1 MRNSELKSIVHG
13 FYSALRIPNSA
24 LGIIAGSL
32 GKSKNNMKPF
42 VQLYDTTLRD
52 GSQSED
58 VNFSVEDKIRVAQK
72 LDQFG
77 VQYIEGG
84 WPGSNPRDI
93 DFFKEM
99 RRVRLR
105 KAKLAAFGA
114 TRRAKL
120 KVSDDPSMK
129 ALVSSGAPVA
139 TIFGKTWDLHVLKA
153 LRISLHE
160 NLDIIGDSVAFLKKH
175 MDEVVYDAEHF
186 FDGYKANPRYA
197 IDTILAAEAAGAD
210 CLVLCDTNGG
220 TLPQE
225 VEAILLEVKKRI
237 TTPFGIHAHNDAE
250 LAVANS
256 LTAVRM
262 GAVQVHGTING
273 YGERCGNA
281 NLCSLIPSLKLK
293 MGIDCVSDAKLAT
306 LRGLSRYVDEL
317 ANLPHRKWQP
327 YVGESAFA
335 HKGGVHVD
343 AVAKSTLTY
352 EHITPELVGNRRRIL
367 VSDMAGKSNILQ
379 KAEELGIPLDR
390 ESPEL
395 GEILKKVKEL
405 ENEGYEFEGAEGSL
419 ELLMLRA
426 GHNYASVFSIFDRI
440 DYRILTEKRKHDPHP
455 VSEATVT
462 VEVGGKVE
470 HTAAWGNGPVNALDK
485 ALRSVL
491 PKYFPG
497 KGLESV
503 RLLDYKVRVLTA
515 AEGTAARVRV
525 LIESGDG
532 KNKWGTVGVSE
543 NVIEASWQALVDSI
557 EYKLLR
563 SKRKL

>member
-1 MRNSELKSIVHG
+1 MRE
-13 FYSALRIPNSA
+13 F
-24 LGIIAGSL
+24 
-32 GKSKNNMKPF
+32 MKPPI

-52 GSQSED
+52 GAQAED
-58 VNFSVEDKIRVAQK
+58 VNFSVEDKVRVARK

-77 VQYIEGG
+77 VHYIEGG
-84 WPGSNPRDI
+84 WPGSNPRDVE
-93 DFFKEM
+93 FFKEM
-99 RRVRLR
+99 RRVKLK
-105 KAKLAAFGA
+105 KAKLTAFGS

-120 KVSDDPSMK
+120 KVSEDPSLK
-129 ALVSSGAPVA
+129 ALTASGARVA
-139 TIFGKTWDLHVLKA
+139 TIFGKTWDLHVQKA
-153 LRISLHE
+153 LKTTLAE
-160 NLDIIGDSVAFLKKH
+160 NLDMIEESVAFLKKH
-175 MDEVVYDAEHF
+175 LDEVIYDAEHF
-186 FDGYKANPRYA
+186 FDGYKANPDYA
-197 IDTILAAEAAGAD
+197 IETILAAEAAGAD

-220 TLPQE
+220 TLPHE
-225 VEAILLEVKKRI
+225 VEEIIARVTKVIAA
-237 TTPFGIHAHNDAE
+237 PFGIHAHNDGE
-250 LAVANS
+250 LAIANS
-256 LTAVRM
+256 LAAIRM
-262 GAVQVHGTING
+262 GAVQVHGTVNG

-281 NLCSLIPSLKLK
+281 NLCSLIPTLKLK
-293 MGIDCVSDAKLAT
+293 LGIDCVSDDSLAR
-306 LRGLSRYVDEL
+306 LRDLSHYVDEL
-317 ANLPHRKWQP
+317 ANLPHRKRQP
-327 YVGESAFA
+327 YVGDSAFA

-343 AVAKSTLTY
+343 AMSKSALTY
-352 EHITPELVGNRRRIL
+352 EHIDPRLVGNRRRVL

-379 KAEELGIPLDR
+379 KAAELGIRLAKD
-390 ESPEL
+390 SPEL
-395 GEILKKVKEL
+395 GHILKKVKEL

-426 GHNYASVFSIFDRI
+426 RHSYESVFSMFDRI
-440 DYRILTEKRKHDPHP
+440 DYRILTEKRKVDPNP

-462 VEVGGKVE
+462 VEVGGNVE

-485 ALRSVL
+485 ALRKVL

-497 KGLESV
+497 RGLENV

-563 SKRKL
+563 TKKDGKGQRA

>member
-1 MRNSELKSIVHG
+1 
-13 FYSALRIPNSA
+13 
-24 LGIIAGSL
+24 
-32 GKSKNNMKPF
+32 MKD
-42 VQLYDTTLRD
+42 VLLYDTTLRD
-52 GSQSED
+52 GCQAED
-58 VNFSVEDKIRVAQK
+58 ISLTLEDKLRIAERLDDFGIRYV
-72 LDQFG
+72 
-77 VQYIEGG
+77 EGG
-84 WPGSNPRDI
+84 WPGSNPRDVE
-93 DFFKEM
+93 FFKEM
-99 RRVRLR
+99 RRVKLR

-114 TRRAKL
+114 TRRARL
-120 KVSDDPSMK
+120 RVSDDPSMK

-153 LRISLHE
+153 LRTTLEE
-160 NLDIIGDSVAFLKKH
+160 NLKMIFESVAFLRKH

-186 FDGYKANPRYA
+186 FDGYKANPDYA
-197 IDTILAAEAAGAD
+197 ILTLLAAEKAGAG

-220 TLPQE
+220 TLTHEIEEIIRQ
-225 VEAILLEVKKRI
+225 VKRRI
-237 TTPFGIHAHNDAE
+237 KAPFGIHAHNDAE

-256 LTAVRM
+256 LMAIRM

-281 NLCSLIPSLKLK
+281 NLCSIIPNLKLK
-293 MGIDCVSDAKLAT
+293 MNIACISDANLAR
-306 LRGLSRYVDEL
+306 LREVSRYVDEL

-327 YVGESAFA
+327 YIGDSAFA

-343 AVAKSTLTY
+343 AIAKSSLTY
-352 EHITPELVGNRRRIL
+352 EHITPELVGNRRRVL

-379 KAEELGIPLDR
+379 KAAELGIPLTKD
-390 ESPEL
+390 SPEL
-395 GEILKKVKEL
+395 TVILRKIKEL

-426 GHNYASVFSIFDRI
+426 GHNYESVFSMFDRI
-440 DYRILTEKRKHDPHP
+440 DYRILTEKRKVDPHP

-462 VEVGGKVE
+462 VEVGGNVE

-485 ALRSVL
+485 ALRKVL

-497 KGLESV
+497 KGLENM

-515 AEGTAARVRV
+515 ADGTAARVRV

-532 KNKWGTVGVSE
+532 RNKWGTVGVSE

-563 SKRKL
+563 AKKKSA

>member
-1 MRNSELKSIVHG
+1 MLCAPCKT
-13 FYSALRIPNSA
+13 
-24 LGIIAGSL
+24 
-32 GKSKNNMKPF
+32 NMKQT
-42 VQLYDTTLRD
+42 VYLYDTTLRD
-52 GSQSED
+52 GAQAED
-58 VNFSVEDKIRVAQK
+58 VNFSVEDKVRVARK

-77 VQYIEGG
+77 VHYIEGG

-93 DFFKEM
+93 EFFREM
-99 RRVRLR
+99 RRVKFR
-105 KAKLAAFGA
+105 KAKLAAFGS
-114 TRRAKL
+114 TRRVKL
-120 KVSDDPSMK
+120 KVADDPSMK
-129 ALVSSGAPVA
+129 ALVASGAPVA
-139 TIFGKTWDLHVLKA
+139 TLFGKTWDLHVIKA
-153 LRISLHE
+153 LKTTLGE
-160 NLDIIGDSVAFLKKH
+160 NLAMIEESVSFLRKR

-186 FDGYKANPRYA
+186 FDGYKANPEYA
-197 IDTILAAEAAGAD
+197 IQTLLAAEGAGAD

-220 TLPQE
+220 TMPHE
-225 VEAILLEVKKRI
+225 VEEIIARVKQAIAI
-237 TTPFGIHAHNDAE
+237 PFGIHAHNDAE

-256 LTAVRM
+256 LTAIRM
-262 GAVQVHGTING
+262 GAIQVHGTING

-281 NLCSLIPSLKLK
+281 NLCSVIANLKLK
-293 MGIDCVSDAKLAT
+293 LGIDCISDANLAKL
-306 LRGLSRYVDEL
+306 RDVSRYVDEI
-317 ANLPHRKWQP
+317 ANLQHQKRQP
-327 YVGESAFA
+327 YIGESAFA

-343 AVAKSTLTY
+343 AIAKSSLTY
-352 EHITPELVGNRRRIL
+352 EHVVPERVGNRRRVL

-379 KAEELGIPLDR
+379 KAAELGISLTK

-395 GEILKKVKEL
+395 GEILRKIKEL

-426 GHNYASVFSIFDRI
+426 GHSYESVFTMFDRI
-440 DYRILTEKRKHDPHP
+440 DYRIFTEKRKVDPNP
-455 VSEATVT
+455 VSEATIT
-462 VEVGGKVE
+462 VEVGGMVE

-485 ALRSVL
+485 ALRTVL

-497 KGLESV
+497 KGLEHV
-503 RLLDYKVRVLTA
+503 RLIDYKVRVLTA

-563 SKRKL
+563 AKRKG

>member
-1 MRNSELKSIVHG
+1 MNTTGRAIDNQRNS
-13 FYSALRIPNSA
+13 
-24 LGIIAGSL
+24 
-32 GKSKNNMKPF
+32 MKPK

-52 GSQSED
+52 GSQAED
-58 VNFSVEDKIRVAQK
+58 VNFSVEDKIRIARK

-77 VQYIEGG
+77 VHYIEGG
-84 WPGSNPRDI
+84 WPGSNPRDVE
-93 DFFKEM
+93 FFKEM
-99 RRVRLR
+99 RRVKLK
-105 KAKLAAFGA
+105 KAKLAAFGS

-120 KVSDDPSMK
+120 KVADDPSMK
-129 ALVSSGAPVA
+129 ALVLSGAPVA

-153 LRISLHE
+153 LKTTLAE
-160 NLDIIGDSVAFLKKH
+160 NLDMIEESVAFLKKH

-186 FDGYKANPRYA
+186 FDGYKANPDYA
-197 IDTILAAEAAGAD
+197 CETILAAEAAGAD
-210 CLVLCDTNGG
+210 YLVLCDTNGG
-220 TLPQE
+220 TLPHE
-225 VEAILLEVKKRI
+225 VEEIIAQVRKMVA
-237 TTPFGIHAHNDAE
+237 TPFGIHAHNDAE

-256 LTAVRM
+256 LSAVRM
-262 GAVQVHGTING
+262 GAIQVHGTVNG

-281 NLCSLIPSLKLK
+281 NLCSLIPTLNLKL
-293 MGIDCVSDAKLAT
+293 GIDSVSGANLAR
-306 LRGLSRYVDEL
+306 LRDLSRYVDEL
-317 ANLPHRKWQP
+317 ANLPHRKRQP
-327 YVGESAFA
+327 YVGDSAFA
-335 HKGGVHVD
+335 HKGGIHVD
-343 AVAKSTLTY
+343 AMAKSSLTY
-352 EHITPELVGNRRRIL
+352 EHILPELVGNRRRIL

-379 KAEELGIPLDR
+379 KAAELGVPLIKNR
-390 ESPEL
+390 PEL
-395 GEILKKVKEL
+395 GVILRKVKEL

-426 GHNYASVFSIFDRI
+426 GHSYESVFKIFDRI
-440 DYRILTEKRKHDPHP
+440 DYRVLTEKRKVDPHP

-462 VEVGGKVE
+462 VEVGGNVE

-485 ALRSVL
+485 ALRTVL

-497 KGLESV
+497 RGLENV

-563 SKRKL
+563 RAKQTSKRKQV

>member
-1 MRNSELKSIVHG
+1 MKSTV
-13 FYSALRIPNSA
+13 Y
-24 LGIIAGSL
+24 
-32 GKSKNNMKPF
+32 
-42 VQLYDTTLRD
+42 LYDTTLRD
-52 GSQSED
+52 GAQAED
-58 VNFSVEDKIRVAQK
+58 VNFSVEDKVRVARK

-77 VQYIEGG
+77 VHYIEGG

-99 RRVRLR
+99 RRIKLR
-105 KAKLAAFGA
+105 KAKLAAFGS

-120 KVSDDPSMK
+120 KVADDPSIK

-153 LRISLHE
+153 LKTTLTE
-160 NLDIIGDSVAFLKKH
+160 NLDMIEDSVAFLRKH

-186 FDGYKANPRYA
+186 FDGYKANPDYA
-197 IDTILAAEAAGAD
+197 IETLLAAEAAGAD

-220 TLPQE
+220 TMPHE
-225 VEAILLEVKKRI
+225 VEAIIAHVKKI
-237 TTPFGIHAHNDAE
+237 IATPFGIHAHNDAE

-256 LTAVRM
+256 MTALRM
-262 GAVQVHGTING
+262 GAVQIHGTVNG

-281 NLCSLIPSLKLK
+281 NFCSLIPTLKLK
-293 MGIDCVSDAKLAT
+293 LGIDCISDANLAKL
-306 LRGLSRYVDEL
+306 RDLSRYVDEL
-317 ANLPHRKWQP
+317 ANLPHRKRQP
-327 YVGESAFA
+327 YVGDSAFA
-335 HKGGVHVD
+335 HKGGVHAD
-343 AVAKSTLTY
+343 AMAKSSLTY

-379 KAEELGIPLDR
+379 KAAELGISLTKD
-390 ESPEL
+390 SPEL
-395 GEILKKVKEL
+395 GEILKRIKKL

-426 GHNYASVFSIFDRI
+426 GHNYESVFDIFDRI
-440 DYRILTEKRKHDPHP
+440 DYRILTEKRKVDPHP

-462 VEVGGKVE
+462 VEVGGNVE

-485 ALRSVL
+485 ALRMVL
-491 PKYFPG
+491 PQYFPG
-497 KGLESV
+497 RGLENV

-515 AEGTAARVRV
+515 TEGTAARVRV

-563 SKRKL
+563 TAKQTSKGKQVQPQSHKGTKK